1 MIVTHKIVPQTNPF
15 IIGVVSDSHVPDRVS
30 ELHPF
35 LLSDLQSNHVQL
47 ILHAGDIS
55 VKRVLG
61 ELAAVAPVL
70 AVAGNRDWLQ
80 KRELQQTL
88 ALEIYGSRVIL
99 THGHLG
105 MRTYWLDKWE
115 YITHGYHFDRYLKRF
130 EAAFTETRVI
140 VFGHSH
146 HVENRWID
154 KKLYFNPGS
163 VSWCDSLAPE
173 PYFGL
178 LKFYED
184 GRIDASLKPLTGA
197 VIRNKK
203 WEINK

>member
-1 MIVTHKIVPQTNPF
+1 MIITHKIIPKANPF
-15 IIGVVSDSHVPDRVS
+15 IIGVVSDSHIPDRVKG
-30 ELHPF
+30 LHPF
-35 LLSDLQSNHVQL
+35 LLSELKSHKVHL

-55 VKRVLG
+55 IKRILE
-61 ELAAVAPVL
+61 ELAAVAPVW

-80 KRELQQTL
+80 SRELPQTL
-88 ALEIYGSRVIL
+88 ALEIFGLRVIL
-99 THGHLG
+99 THGHMG

-115 YITHGYHFDRYLKRF
+115 NTLHGYKFERYLKRF
-130 EAAFTETRVI
+130 EAAFTEARVI

-146 HVENRWID
+146 HIENRWID

-163 VSWCDSLAPE
+163 VSQGDASIPQ

-184 GRIDASLKPLTGA
+184 GRIDASLQPLTGA

-203 WEINK
+203 WEITR